1 MTFANA
7 NHCGGHRRGHRDA
20 QRMTRAVNILV
31 VGILRAALV
40 AAISTAG
47 AGILPAETARAK
59 NKTAAASRD
68 CGHGVSLRL
77 TSPAA
82 SQGSLLEAEVRSAM
96 PLAGLKAGWAGHELP
111 LWPDATRKNLQRALL
126 GVDLEQAPGKYD
138 LKLTAQLAGSE
149 PFACSVAVSVKAG
162 KFAIEKLTV
171 AKQFAEPNPEEV
183 ARANQERQH
192 LREIFGTVT
201 PERFWR
207 GAFRMP
213 LDGARNAKNFGR
225 RRVLNGE
232 PGSPHS
238 GVDLPAAAG
247 TPIRAAQRG
256 RVVLAEELFFSG
268 NTVVIDHGLGVYT
281 FYGHMESLA
290 VAAGDAVGKGALL
303 GKVGATG
310 RVTGPHLHWGLTVN
324 QARVNPLG
332 ILSLPLS

>member
-1 MTFANA
+1 MNV
-7 NHCGGHRRGHRDA
+7 NHGDA
-20 QRMTRAVNILV
+20 QGMTRAHHILFESFF
-31 VGILRAALV
+31 RAALV
-40 AAISTAG
+40 TAIATAG
-47 AGILPAETARAK
+47 AGNLSAQTARAK
-59 NKTAAASRD
+59 NKSAAASHD

-77 TSPAA
+77 TSSAA
-82 SQGSLLEAEVRSAM
+82 AQGSLLEAEVRSSI
-96 PLAGLKAGWAGHELP
+96 PLAGLKAEWAGHELP
-111 LWPDATRKNLQRALL
+111 LWPDAARKNLQRALL

-138 LKLTAQLAGSE
+138 LKLTAQLAAGE
-149 PFACSVAVSVKAG
+149 PFACSLDLSVKAG

-171 AKQFAEPNPEEV
+171 AKQFAEPSAEEV

-225 RRVLNGE
+225 RRILNGE

-247 TPIRAAQRG
+247 TAIHAAQRG
-256 RVVLAEELFFSG
+256 HVVLAEELFFSG

-290 VAAGDAVGKGALL
+290 VAAGDSVEKGAML

-324 QARVNPLG
+324 QARVNPLQ
-332 ILSLPLS
+332 ILALVMN

>member
-1 MTFANA
+1 V
-7 NHCGGHRRGHRDA
+7 
-20 QRMTRAVNILV
+20 RATIC
-31 VGILRAALV
+31 LRATLV
-40 AAISTAG
+40 ATIATAG
-47 AGILPAETARAK
+47 AGILPAKTARAK
-59 NKTAAASRD
+59 NKPTASSHD

-82 SQGSLLEAEVRSAM
+82 SQGSLLEAEVRSAA
-96 PLAGLKAGWAGHELP
+96 PLAGLKAEWAGHELP
-111 LWPDATRKNLQRALL
+111 AWPDATRKNLQRALL

-138 LKLTAQLAGSE
+138 LKLTAQLVGGE

-162 KFAIEKLTV
+162 KFAIEKLSV
-171 AKQFAEPNPEEV
+171 AKQFVEPNPEEV

-192 LREIFGTVT
+192 LREIFATVT

-238 GVDLPAAAG
+238 GVDFPAVAG
-247 TPIRAAQRG
+247 TPIHAAQRG

-268 NTVVIDHGLGVYT
+268 NTAVIDHGLGVYT

-290 VAAGDAVGKGALL
+290 VAAGDAVEKGAVL

-324 QARVNPLG
+324 QARVNPLQ
-332 ILSLPLS
+332 ILSLPVS